1 MASFENL
8 DILRGLENMT
18 LNTARETA
26 LEIVKN
32 SKTRKIVMNRLV
44 HDIQKAPHA
53 REISR
58 IMWATYM
65 SGTGFGTTGSAWKKH
80 YNSI

>member
-1 MASFENL
+1 MATFDNL
-8 DILRGLENMT
+8 DILRTLETMS
-18 LNTARETA
+18 LDSARETA
-26 LEIVKN
+26 LEIIQN
-32 SKTRKIVMNRLV
+32 SNTRKIVMNRLV
-44 HDIQKAPHA
+44 RDVQKAPHA

>member
-1 MASFENL
+1 MATFDNL
-8 DILRGLENMT
+8 DILRT
-18 LNTARETA
+18 LDTMSVDTARETA
-26 LEIVKN
+26 LDIVKN

-44 HDIQKAPHA
+44 HDIQKASHA

>member
-1 MASFENL
+1 MATFDNL
-8 DILRGLENMT
+8 DILRTLETMS
-18 LNTARETA
+18 LDSARETA
-26 LEIVKN
+26 LEIIQN